1 MPNHVFNHISV
12 EEQYADKLQEIT
24 KVGLCRYYRPM
35 PEELTDS
42 VSGSTQSQS
51 GRNKGQRTHRKV
63 RFR

>member
-12 EEQYADKLQEIT
+12 EEQYADKLQEIA

-42 VSGSTQSQS
+42 VSGSENAGIVT
-51 GRNKGQRTHRKV
+51 GKHDLA
-63 RFR
+63 